1 MMRAKRFMHRWLAV
15 IPVAVIAVAGQA
27 EERKQL
33 IDYFLPMEPQ
43 GPLVSEGIFGVPAV
57 FPRDPKNGLEDSTVE
72 NWVYWDGRIVKDDA
86 GKYHLYASRW
96 DQKYSHSKG
105 WHDGSKAV
113 HSVSD
118 DVMGPYKDTGLAWPH
133 WKEGKGH
140 NVIGLRM
147 HDGRYAMVC
156 SAITY
161 GEVFVSDNPDGPWEL
176 LGKIQV
182 DENGFSRSLA
192 ILDSGGRE
200 RLSNVSMILRP
211 DGRYMIVPRST
222 CTMISDN
229 GILGPYKIMH
239 DRVYRNYPEL
249 PQSKNEDPTVWYSGG
264 RYHIVYNHW
273 PSKTAY
279 HFTSEDGINDWT
291 YRGIAFKKDAMPF
304 RYTDGTVNDWAFIER
319 PMAFVE
325 DGHVTHFTFSVLD
338 VKKGKDKGNDK
349 HGSKILVVPFD
360 GAAFDRDL
368 QKQID
373 AEND

>member
-1 MMRAKRFMHRWLAV
+1 MKTHWISFGIVCAAMAQADAKNLM
-15 IPVAVIAVAGQA
+15 
-27 EERKQL
+27 
-33 IDYFLPMEPQ
+33 DYFQPMEPQ
-43 GPLVSEGIFGVPAV
+43 GPLVSEGIFGTPEV
-57 FPRDPKNGLEDSTVE
+57 FPRDSLNGLEDSNVE

-96 DQKYSHSKG
+96 DQKYSHSQG
-105 WHDGSKAV
+105 WHEGSKAV

-118 DVMGPYKDTGLAWPH
+118 NVMGPYKDTGLAWPH
-133 WKEGKGH
+133 WQEGKGH

-156 SAITY
+156 SGITY
-161 GEVFVSDNPDGPWEL
+161 GEVFTSDNPDGPWEL

-182 DENGFSRSLA
+182 DENGFSRNLA
-192 ILDSGGRE
+192 LLGLGEGERE
-200 RLSNVSMILRP
+200 RLSNVSLILRP

-239 DRVYRNYPEL
+239 DRVYRKYPDL

-264 RYHIVYNHW
+264 MYHIVYNNW

-279 HFTSEDGINDWT
+279 HFTSADGINDWT
-291 YRGIAFKKDAMPF
+291 YRGVAFKKDAMPF
-304 RYTDGTVNDWAFIER
+304 RYTDGTVNDWSFIER

-325 DGHVTHFTFSVLD
+325 DGHVTHFTFSVID
-338 VKKGKDKGNDK
+338 VKKGKDKGGDK

-360 GAAFDRDL
+360 GEAFDRDMEKL
-368 QKQID
+368 VAD
-373 AEND
+373 EME